1 MQFAESISR
10 SSSAVLKAVA
20 AFSLLVFIA
29 VPVQVAL
36 SDDQG
41 SPAPQVVRVE
51 EDWVLV
57 LNQPNDSAISPQFHT
72 AMSPAGNFNNFFA
85 QVVWNYREIPDFR
98 AGGLQLQLWNGQEV
112 VQYKSDRED
121 PLSTA
126 AETIRWTQVLETS
139 DGVLT
144 FRISDGQSVTWGDFG
159 DGLHLASAGG
169 PVDLNGYSPEFSV
182 QNSCITYGANR
193 VNVLA
198 IGQVR
203 YYGSSGLIYIDETP
217 RIVYQ
222 SSAAS
227 GG

>member
-1 MQFAESISR
+1 LLTVT
-10 SSSAVLKAVA
+10 VLPGQV
-20 AFSLLVFIA
+20 AFSDER
-29 VPVQVAL
+29 
-36 SDDQG
+36 S
-41 SPAPQVVRVE
+41 SPAPQVLRVE

-139 DGVLT
+139 DGVLD
-144 FRISDGQSVTWGDFG
+144 FHIADGQSVTWGDFG

-193 VNVLA
+193 VNILA
-198 IGQVR
+198 ISQVR
-203 YYGSSGLIYIDETP
+203 YYGASGLISVDETP
-217 RIVYQ
+217 RVVY
-222 SSAAS
+222 AAVTAD
-227 GG
+227 

>member
-1 MQFAESISR
+1 MRFAKSISR
-10 SSSAVLKAVA
+10 SLRVALKAVA
-20 AFSLLVFIA
+20 AFSLLAFIA
-29 VPVQVAL
+29 VPVQVAF

-57 LNQPNDSAISPQFHT
+57 LNQPNDSVNSPQFHT
-72 AMSPAGNFNNFFA
+72 IMSPTGNIDGFYA
-85 QVVWNYREIPDFR
+85 QVVWNYREIPDFM
-98 AGGLQLQLWNGQEV
+98 AGGLQLQLWNGEEAIQF
-112 VQYKSDRED
+112 KSDRED

-126 AETIRWTQVLETS
+126 AETIRWTQALETN
-139 DGVLT
+139 DGTLS
-144 FRISDGQSVTWGDFG
+144 FRITDGQSVTWGDFG
-159 DGLHLASAGG
+159 EGLHLASAGG
-169 PVDLNGYSPEFSV
+169 PAALNGYSPEVSV
-182 QNSCITYGANR
+182 QNTCITYGANR

-203 YYGSSGLIYIDETP
+203 YYGSSGLIYVDETP

-222 SSAAS
+222 STVAS